1 MNRET
6 PIRSTDSDT
15 VIVLDDSARRR
26 KRIAIIAAAAI
37 ALVAIIVATLMMSG
51 GGKDEAAAGAAKE
64 AAIPK
69 ITVIVPGRQQ
79 VAGQI
84 SATGTIAARRDM
96 PVGIAGT
103 GGKVVRVLVDAGS
116 WVRAGQVLAVVDR
129 SVQAEQAAQ
138 LAAQVDAAR
147 ANAALAQSNYERALA
162 LQGRGFVSKAE
173 IEAKKS
179 TRDAANA
186 QVRVAQAQL
195 AGTRAEIGRLNV
207 TAPTSGLILDRNV
220 ELGQIVGQGSGA
232 LFRIAQGGMM
242 EVQAKLAEGA
252 LAQVH
257 VGTPAT
263 VKPVGTTAQIAGSV
277 WQVEPIID
285 PVNRQGIAHVA
296 VPYQTLLRPGGFA
309 EVSLISGSADVPLL
323 PQSAVLSDD
332 KGNYVYVVDKDN
344 RVVRRNVKVGEVDDS
359 GVTIVEGLS
368 GQERVVASAGAF
380 LNPGDKIRPVREVS
394 ERQNEFPEHLC
405 LVDPQPGP
413 VDRALHGVDDR
424 RPGFVHA
431 DGREPE
437 SGDHLSGRRH
447 RNLAAR
453 RCPERTRDTDHAARR
468 SFGSKPGRR

>member
-1 MNRET
+1 MLEMNRET
-6 PIRSTDSDT
+6 PIRSSDSET
-15 VIVLDDSARRR
+15 LVLVDDASRRR
-26 KRIAIIAAAAI
+26 RR
-37 ALVAIIVATLMMSG
+37 VAIIGAGIVAVVAIVLAMLMMG
-51 GGKDEAAAGAAKE
+51 GGEKEDAAAGAAKQ

-79 VAGQI
+79 VANQI

-96 PVGIAGT
+96 PVGIAGS

-116 WVRAGQVLAVVDR
+116 WVRAGQALAVVDR

-173 IEAKKS
+173 IDAKKS
-179 TRDAANA
+179 TRDAAAA

-195 AGTRAEIGRLNV
+195 AATRAEIGRLNV

-220 ELGQIVGQGSGA
+220 EVGQIVGPGSGA
-232 LFRIAQGGMM
+232 LFRIAQNGMM
-242 EVQAKLAEGA
+242 EVQAKLAEGT

-263 VKPVGTTAQIAGSV
+263 VVPVGSNVQIAGSV

-285 PVNRQGIAHVA
+285 PVNRQGVAHVA
-296 VPYQTLLRPGGFA
+296 VPYQQALRPGGFA
-309 EVSLISGSADVPLL
+309 EVSLVSGTADVPQL

-332 KGNYVYVVDKDN
+332 KGNYVYIVGKDD
-344 RVVRRNVKVGEVDDS
+344 RVARRNVKVGEVDDN
-359 GVTIVEGLS
+359 GVTIVAGLT

-380 LNPGDKIRPVREVS
+380 LNPGDKIRPVRE
-394 ERQNEFPEHLC
+394 
-405 LVDPQPGP
+405 
-413 VDRALHGVDDR
+413 
-424 RPGFVHA
+424 
-431 DGREPE
+431 
-437 SGDHLSGRRH
+437 
-447 RNLAAR
+447 AAQ
-453 RCPERTRDTDHAARR
+453 
-468 SFGSKPGRR
+468 